1 MIYETDTNRVLV
13 WDNAAWVMIADTDQ
27 PNGLW
32 RIDSKTLTG
41 SAVDFTGC
49 FTADYDIYKVFFYNV
64 RASSNVTDFGMRL
77 LVDTTPAITNYANE
91 RFSVQGATIGSAG
104 SSLTYARV
112 GYLGSQTTSPSN
124 YETTIYNPFS
134 VLYTSFVSVGVYNDD
149 LNNAAY
155 MENNNVLHKTATAYS
170 GLRIYKDSGTFNGGT
185 VVMFGVR
192 T

>member
-1 MIYETDTNRVLV
+1 MIYETDTHRVLI
-13 WDNAAWVMIADTDQ
+13 WDNSAWVMIADTDQ

-49 FTADYDIYKVFFYNV
+49 FTSDYNVYKLYFYNV
-64 RASSNVTDFGMRL
+64 RASTPSDFGIRFL
-77 LVDTTPAITNYANE
+77 DGTTPAITNYSNQRLAVQTS
-91 RFSVQGATIGSAG
+91 SVAGIGAT
-104 SSLTYARV
+104 LTYGRI
-112 GYLGSQTTSPSN
+112 GFLGSNTTSPSN
-124 YETTIYNPFS
+124 YETTIYNPFTAIYSS
-134 VLYTSFVSVGVYNDD
+134 VVSLGQYTDD
-149 LNNAAY
+149 TNNIAF
-155 MENNNVLHKTATAYS
+155 MENNAVLHKTATAYS